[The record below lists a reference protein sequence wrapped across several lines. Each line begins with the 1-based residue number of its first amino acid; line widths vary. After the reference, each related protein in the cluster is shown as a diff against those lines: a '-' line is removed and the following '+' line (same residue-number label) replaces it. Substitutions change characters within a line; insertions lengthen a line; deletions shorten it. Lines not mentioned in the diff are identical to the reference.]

1 MKGITVERR
10 GQLQY
15 IQFNSFNETGKI
27 SHGFTT
33 RLGGVSCAPYDGL
46 NMALHVGDDPVKVR
60 KNRQLICAALGI
72 KAEDL
77 VAGEQV
83 HGSEVA
89 VVSEEHRGRGALR
102 YDSALPATDALIT
115 NVPGIPLSSYYA
127 DCVPILLYD
136 PVKTCVGLAHAGWRG
151 TVQEI
156 AGKTVAHMTEVYG
169 SKPAD
174 ILAGIGPSI
183 GPCCYQVDLPVQ
195 QAFAKSFSYWQEL
208 LIPAGENRWMLDL
221 WETNRK
227 ILLTAGIQASH
238 ITVAKICTCC
248 QNKELFS
255 YRADQGKTG
264 RMASLIMIYP
274 EGGV

>member
-1 MKGITVERR
+1 MNGITVERR
-10 GQLQY
+10 GELQY
-15 IQFNSFNETGKI
+15 IQFASFQQTGKI

-33 RLGGVSCAPYDGL
+33 RLGGVSLAPYDGL
-46 NMALHVGDDPVKVR
+46 NMALHVGDDPAKVR
-60 KNRQLICAALGI
+60 MNRDLICTALGM
-72 KAEDL
+72 KVEDL

-89 VVSEEHRGRGALR
+89 VVTAEHKGRGALD
-102 YDSALPATDALIT
+102 YDTALPATDALIT
-115 NVPGIPLSSYYA
+115 NVPGVPLSSYYA
-127 DCVPILLYD
+127 DCVPILFYD

-156 AGKTVAHMTEVYG
+156 AGKTVARMTEVYG
-169 SKPAD
+169 SEPAD

-195 QAFAKSFSYWQEL
+195 QALEKTFGYWQEL
-208 LIPAGENRWMLDL
+208 LKPVGEGRWLLDL

-227 ILLTAGIQASH
+227 ILLASGIPGSN
-238 ITVAKICTCC
+238 ITVANICTCC
-248 QNKELFS
+248 QAKELFS

-274 EGGV
+274 